1 MKKNFNFADMM
12 TVIIRTVFALVVV
25 ISFASC
31 SEDTFEELER
41 ELPITGDFTFTNDTL
56 DHDPETTCN
65 LYNGSALDNMTS
77 RVTVTRNN
85 ETRTFENNPYFEA
98 KAKVEGEN
106 VLVMENY
113 TLNLHGFTAGKD
125 GDADVY
131 NNGDFYERTED
142 WKGHF
147 YANDEK
153 VNLTAQNIDFAKFF
167 SATEK
172 VLQLPATTID
182 SLTLA
187 GYTIDSI
194 SDEVVDGRKTVIF
207 KVMARAYRTPFG
219 AEKVTPNQL
228 QTRSSV
234 TRSSAQIISPVE
246 LFLTA
251 SVAAGVNPTD
261 EYTGFGNVRQ
271 EVKYNWDKM
280 VVEVK
285 VLADEYYTLSGTKTV
300 TVEETELPFGFT
312 ASGKNEYVSA
322 DKNLKEGAKSSDVN
336 SDTEVNRRQKH
347 TMTNTYGM
355 SLSEEVCNKVFTFWW
370 TTGYTEKDG
379 TRIDFDIVT
388 PTQVYA
394 GYTQV
399 SETSDNT
406 YKTITTYD
414 VKNTITFGGSKTN
427 ASQIVIKVKKD
438 EEKPV
443 EVTNVELSQTKVEE
457 NTRTKI
463 TVTADITYSDGT
475 TAKRDTVV
483 YRAHGASNA
492 SPINVTKDNKSVVYV
507 SNNVTSGTSNGKINY
522 TNAVT
527 LRYADNSTSVMN
539 FASYQEEAGSI
550 TFWGKTIAL
559 QVATMVPSYVS
570 LVEGN
575 TSLSG
580 NYNVTAWAVSAKS
593 VIGAVSLPQTGAVNV
608 SVEKEEEY
616 IHPTKG
622 KLVGAMVS
630 YSACKDVSTKLW
642 EIVVLKWENVNTG
655 EIGYEIEADGTM
667 QSKFWTASELDP
679 SIDVTSATSKGPNG
693 WMPSSHNVNTS
704 NGYWTWVAKDAN
716 GTQYNSSFPY
726 KMYPQYQN
734 KPNYCKRSVTC
745 EFVGNKM
752 NVIEN
757 GVVIRSYNRN

>member
-1 MKKNFNFADMM
+1 MMKKVNFADMM
-12 TVIIRTVFALVVV
+12 TVIIRTVFVFVLVA
-25 ISFASC
+25 SFTSC
-31 SEDTFEELER
+31 SKDTWEEIEG
-41 ELPITGDFTFTNDTL
+41 ELPVSGEFTFTNDQL
-56 DHDPETTCN
+56 AHDPAFTCN

-77 RVTVTRNN
+77 SVTVTRNN
-85 ETRTFENNPYFEA
+85 QTNTFENAPYFEA
-98 KAKVEGEN
+98 KAKVEGEK

-113 TLNLHGFTAGKD
+113 TLNLHGFTAAKD
-125 GDADVY
+125 GEADVY

-153 VNLTAQNIDFAKFF
+153 VNLTAKNIDFAKFF
-167 SATEK
+167 SANEK

-187 GYTIDSI
+187 GYTIHSI
-194 SDEVVDGRKTVIF
+194 SDEVVDGKKTVTF

-219 AEKVTPNQL
+219 AEKVTANQL
-228 QTRSSV
+228 RTRSSV
-234 TRSSAQIISPVE
+234 TRASNQIISPVE

-251 SVAAGVNPTD
+251 SVNAGVNPTD

-300 TVEETELPFGFT
+300 VVEETELPFGLT
-312 ASGKNEYVSA
+312 ASGKNEYVSEN
-322 DKNLKEGAKSSDVN
+322 KNLKEGSKSSDVN
-336 SDTEVNRRQKH
+336 SDNEVNRRQKH

-355 SLSEEVCNKVFTFWW
+355 SLSEVVCNKVFTFWW

-379 TRIDFDIVT
+379 TRIDFDIAT

-394 GYTQV
+394 GYAQV

-443 EVTNVELSQTKVEE
+443 TVTNVELSQTKVEE
-457 NTRTKI
+457 QTRTKI

-492 SPINVTKDNKSVVYV
+492 SPINVTKAKKSVVYV

-527 LRYADNSTSVMN
+527 LRYVDNSTDVMN
-539 FASYQEEAGSI
+539 FSSYQEEAGSI

-570 LVEGN
+570 LVEGA
-575 TSLSG
+575 TSESG
-580 NYNVTAWAVSAKS
+580 NYNVTTWTVNAKS
-593 VIGAVSLPQTGAVNV
+593 VIGAATLPQTGIVKV

-622 KLVGAMVS
+622 KLIGAMAS

-642 EIVVLKWENVNTG
+642 DVMILVWENVNTG
-655 EIGYEIEADGTM
+655 EKGYEIETDGTM
-667 QSKFWTASELDP
+667 QSKFWKASEIHP
-679 SIDVTSATSKGPNG
+679 SITVTSATSKGPNG
-693 WMPSSHNVNTS
+693 WMPSNDNVNTKD
-704 NGYWTWVAKDAN
+704 GYWTWVTKDAN
-716 GTQYNSSFPY
+716 GNQYYSSFPY

-734 KPNYCKRSVTC
+734 NPNYCKRSVTC